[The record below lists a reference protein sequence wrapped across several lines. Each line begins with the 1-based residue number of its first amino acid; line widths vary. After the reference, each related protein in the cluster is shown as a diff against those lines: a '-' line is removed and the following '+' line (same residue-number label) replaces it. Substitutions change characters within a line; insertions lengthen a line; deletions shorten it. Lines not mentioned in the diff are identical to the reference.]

1 MCGDGTRFGNREEI
15 HVFIKSLLTIFP
27 LLIDK
32 IGYFI
37 IIVITNCVS
46 RFANFLKS
54 LCAHYLLLLYGSPI
68 LSAEKG
74 EIYEEAFNIHKRS

>member
-1 MCGDGTRFGNREEI
+1 MTALALGTGKRFMFSSNP
-15 HVFIKSLLTIFP
+15 LLTIFP